1 MCYNFFMIKKAF
13 IICGGFGTRLNLPF
27 PKVLAKIRDK
37 TLLEIQ
43 VNFLRNSCISDITL
57 LTGFKNYFLKDYIK
71 LLNLKEIITGTN
83 GTNEA
88 ILKSNVSERSLFL
101 YGDIYPDCSLSDFIN
116 SDTNKVCH
124 LCVHKSS
131 HPEDSDLICFKDNLL
146 QSVIK
151 KPHNFKDG
159 FSSCCLFITDNRILN
174 FLKDKDFMSST
185 LDNLKDNCSVYIT
198 DSKMLDCGT
207 KERLKYA
214 NDKNSI

>member
-1 MCYNFFMIKKAF
+1 MIKKAY

-27 PKVLAKIRDK
+27 PKVLAKINDK

-43 VNFLRNSCISDITL
+43 VNYLRNSGISDIIL

-71 LLNLKEIITGTN
+71 LLNLKEIISGTN

-101 YGDIYPDCSLSDFIN
+101 YGDIYPDCNLSDFIK
-116 SDTNKVCH
+116 SDTGKVCH
-124 LCVHKSS
+124 LCIHKSS

-159 FSSCCLFITDNRILN
+159 FSSCCLFITDNTNIK
-174 FLKDKDFMSST
+174 FLKSKDSHLYT
-185 LDNLKDNCSVYIT
+185 T
-198 DSKMLDCGT
+198 DAD
-207 KERLKYA
+207 
-214 NDKNSI
+214 DD